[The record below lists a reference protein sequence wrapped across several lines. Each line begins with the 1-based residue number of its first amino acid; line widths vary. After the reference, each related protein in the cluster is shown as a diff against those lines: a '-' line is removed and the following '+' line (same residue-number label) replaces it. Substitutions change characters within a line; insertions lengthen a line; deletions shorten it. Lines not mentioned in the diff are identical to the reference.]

1 LSAFSGLSFVVRRLV
16 FLGPFFSDPLSH
28 NGLLGV
34 VASAITNLTVFG
46 QDWIVFLKQ
55 GAGEPVTVVRNL
67 NETTFHLYR
76 YLIIP
81 QAWSVALELYFY
93 ALAPFLCRLKTKH
106 LIALVLMCVACR
118 LVAVHAFGLGR
129 DPWTYRFFP
138 FEIALFAYGML
149 AYRLYQY
156 LGRAPSVDINL
167 NRPSKYAAF
176 GGGLLAFLW
185 LHRQAS
191 NWLGSLFGTENV
203 LCLVMLTWVPLLG
216 FLFRLLEK
224 HPVDRFVGEL
234 SYPIYLVHLAV
245 FAFQALLAK
254 KFSMEGFP
262 LGVSTAVVS
271 IGLAFLLN
279 VTVLGGLERW
289 RQRRIIVLNQAAA

>member
-1 LSAFSGLSFVVRRLV
+1 
-16 FLGPFFSDPLSH
+16 
-28 NGLLGV
+28 
-34 VASAITNLTVFG
+34 
-46 QDWIVFLKQ
+46 
-55 GAGEPVTVVRNL
+55 
-67 NETTFHLYR
+67 
-76 YLIIP
+76 
-81 QAWSVALELYFY
+81 
-93 ALAPFLCRLKTKH
+93 
-106 LIALVLMCVACR
+106 
-118 LVAVHAFGLGR
+118 
-129 DPWTYRFFP
+129 
-138 FEIALFAYGML
+138 
-149 AYRLYQY
+149 
-156 LGRAPSVDINL
+156 
-167 NRPSKYAAF
+167 
-176 GGGLLAFLW
+176 
-185 LHRQAS
+185 
-191 NWLGSLFGTENV
+191 
-203 LCLVMLTWVPLLG
+203 MLTWVPLLG